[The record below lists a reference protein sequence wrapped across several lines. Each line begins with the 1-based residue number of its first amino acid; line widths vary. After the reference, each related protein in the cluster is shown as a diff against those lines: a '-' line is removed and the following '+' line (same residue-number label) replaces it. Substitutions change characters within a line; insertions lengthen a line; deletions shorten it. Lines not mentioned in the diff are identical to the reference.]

1 MRVKAGSSLDHAS
14 AELLHGIA
22 VVEEE
27 YRRAG
32 LEAVVTSCYR
42 PGPWAVTL
50 LHGTDRDLKRAHRRG
65 VVDACDF
72 RYPPEDKAPGVI
84 AAIRARIAK
93 PAGAFDVL
101 DERTN
106 AAAVAAGVG
115 SQFTGSHLH
124 IEFDPTPKEKP

>member
-1 MRVKAGSSLDHAS
+1 MRIKPGASLDHAS

-27 YRRAG
+27 FRRAG
-32 LEAVVTSCYR
+32 LEATVTSCYR
-42 PGPWAVTL
+42 AGPWGVTL
-50 LHGTDRDLKRAHRRG
+50 LHGTDRDPKRAHRKG

-72 RYPPEDKAPGVI
+72 SYPLAEKAPAVI
-84 AAIRARIAK
+84 AAIRARLSK

-106 AAAVAAGVG
+106 ASAAAAGVG
-115 SQFTGSHLH
+115 GQWTGAHLH
-124 IEFDPTPKEKP
+124 IEFDPTPAGG

>member
-1 MRVKAGSSLDHAS
+1 MRVKAGASLDHAS

-22 VVEEE
+22 IVEEE

-42 PGPWAVTL
+42 AGPWATTL

-72 RYPPEDKAPGVI
+72 SYPPPDLAHAVI
-84 AAIRARIAK
+84 AAIRARLAP
-93 PAGAFDVL
+93 PAGDFDVL
-101 DERTN
+101 DEGTN
-106 AAAVAAGVG
+106 AAAAAAGVG
-115 SQFTGSHLH
+115 SQWTGAHLH
-124 IEFDPTPKEKP
+124 IEFDPKS